1 MEGVVVDVVVPTE
14 VAVESAQFGCGPCT
28 HQYSGGTSPKRQS
41 YRYRSHIMAST
52 DDNVT
57 KKKKKKTHRQK
68 PAKSP
73 KKKTSPRRKLHKK
86 KKSSKR
92 CL

>member
-57 KKKKKKTHRQK
+57 KKKKTHRQK